1 MLRKIAAIIAG
12 FTAWTV
18 LWLAGNAFFFQ
29 DLAKTAEANQ
39 PITNNAALAGVL
51 TLSIVCSLIAGLTA
65 AAIARSKPPVL
76 ITAIL
81 LLLVGIA
88 VQSTVWNLMPVW
100 YHLSFL
106 ILLIPATLLGGR
118 ISRRW

>member
-12 FTAWTV
+12 FVAWTV
-18 LWLAGNAFFFQ
+18 LWLAGNALLFQ
-29 DLAKTAEANQ
+29 NLSKTVEAHE

-51 TLSIVCSLIAGLTA
+51 ALSIACSLIAGLIA
-65 AAIARSKPPVL
+65 AAISRSNPPVL

-88 VQSTVWNLMPVW
+88 VQSTVWNLMPLW
-100 YHLSFL
+100 YHLCFL

-118 ISRRW
+118 ISRR